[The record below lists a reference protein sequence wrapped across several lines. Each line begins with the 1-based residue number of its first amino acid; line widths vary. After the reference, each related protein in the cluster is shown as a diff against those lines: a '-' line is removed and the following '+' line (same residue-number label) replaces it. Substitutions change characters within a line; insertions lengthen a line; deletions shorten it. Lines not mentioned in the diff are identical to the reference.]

1 MAPGGFKAEAAPP
14 ERLCRRRSYAWAMV
28 AAAPG
33 LADALRTDVVDRLLT
48 LAKRLAKDGEGGMF
62 VIARADRVLGQV
74 QVHYP
79 QLKHDGTVLDAGMDA
94 VLRKLASLD
103 GAVVVSPEGQLL
115 AYGARIA
122 QQRTLPGFGTRHAA
136 AKGYTEFDPEATV
149 ILASEESGWVK
160 VFQSG
165 SPVVEIDPADVEA
178 STITKLSR
186 YLVSKD
192 AAILTAAGISAAT
205 LGLGGVG
212 LLVLGGSYVVV
223 KTAFE
228 TLSGMLR
235 GEGRERWR

>member
-1 MAPGGFKAEAAPP
+1 MATPSQAPGEA
-14 ERLCRRRSYAWAMV
+14 V
-28 AAAPG
+28 
-33 LADALRTDVVDRLLT
+33 RTAVVDRLLT
-48 LAKRLAKDGEGGMF
+48 LAKRLAKAGEGAMF
-62 VIARADRVLGQV
+62 VIARPEKVLSQV
-74 QVHYP
+74 AMHYP
-79 QLKHDGTVLDAGMDA
+79 QLRHDGSVLDEGMDA
-94 VLRKLASLD
+94 VIAKLATLD

-115 AYGARIA
+115 AYGARIE

-136 AKGYTEFDPEATV
+136 AKGYTDYDAEATV

-160 VFQSG
+160 VFQKG

-178 STITKLSR
+178 TTIAKLSR

-212 LLVLGGSYVVV
+212 LLVLGGSYIVVR
-223 KTAFE
+223 TAFD

-235 GEGRERWR
+235 GEGPRERDGRWR